1 MISNRSAAVL
11 VAVVIFVAAITHQRQ
26 GKSIANDQSIADGRV
41 HHIILD
47 CMDHLKAYPMNKGL
61 TRKDFASIVD
71 SLSHSET
78 GEEYSNLPLGYS
90 LVFNMNACLNSK
102 DCIGDHVTISITS
115 QAEKEFF
122 CLSITPLLVEKSM
135 CTSDNKTSSAQP
147 FETNTEL

>member
-1 MISNRSAAVL
+1 
-11 VAVVIFVAAITHQRQ
+11 
-26 GKSIANDQSIADGRV
+26 
-41 HHIILD
+41 
-47 CMDHLKAYPMNKGL
+47 MNKGL